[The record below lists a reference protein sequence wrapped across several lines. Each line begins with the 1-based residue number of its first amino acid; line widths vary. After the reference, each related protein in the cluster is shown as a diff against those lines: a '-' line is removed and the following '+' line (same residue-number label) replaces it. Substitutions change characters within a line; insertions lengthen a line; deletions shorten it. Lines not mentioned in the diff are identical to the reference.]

1 MGFRRK
7 VVIAQ
12 RVTRHMKPIKDIS
25 REWLIKMLWLERKR
39 NEQAEK
45 ELSEIE
51 KLERKL
57 Q

>member
-1 MGFRRK
+1 
-7 VVIAQ
+7 
-12 RVTRHMKPIKDIS
+12 MKPIKDIS